1 LTERE
6 DNMTPKTLTGN
17 QIPSD
22 HAFAR
27 ELKKRG
33 WQGGYSQKGNTNT
46 FFDTQG
52 KNIAIAYYD
61 NTANIVTKVV
71 WL

>member
-1 LTERE
+1 
-6 DNMTPKTLTGN
+6 MTPKTLTGN
-17 QIPSD
+17 QIPSNV
-22 HAFAR
+22 ALAA

-46 FFDTQG
+46 FFDKQG

-61 NTANIVTKVV
+61 NAASIITRVV